1 VDFEFTDVE
10 PGDPR
15 LISEI
20 FPVLAELRTHL
31 TAESFL
37 AVYTAGSLQGLR
49 FTGAYTRGGSALG
62 ADPLQPPRCLGVA
75 GWRIMDSTFYLR
87 KLYVDDLVTSAAA
100 RSAGVGRALMAEL
113 ARRARAAGCHVVDL
127 DSGVQRADAH
137 RFYFRERM
145 AIASYHFV
153 LGL

>member
-15 LISEI
+15 LLSEI
-20 FPVLAELRTHL
+20 FPVLVELRAHL

-37 AVYTAGSLQGLR
+37 AVYTAGYPQGLR
-49 FTGAYTRGGSALG
+49 FTGAYSGGS
-62 ADPLQPPRCLGVA
+62 CLGVA

-100 RSAGVGRALMAEL
+100 RSTGVGSALITEL
-113 ARRARAAGCHVVDL
+113 AQRAQAAGCYVLDL

-137 RFYFRERM
+137 RFYFRQRM
-145 AIASYHFV
+145 AIAAFHFA
-153 LGL
+153 LEL